1 MGCHMG
7 VAMGSHGK
15 GTCAHGGRTA
25 SGVPTSHAA
34 PEGRAAGGFSLVEL
48 SLVMGVLLFTL
59 LVLSSSLGESIKLGE
74 SNEETAL
81 AIDGARQIV
90 EVLDGVEEF
99 GDVFALYNADPGDD
113 PDGPG
118 TAPGAGFAVEGLQPA
133 EDDPDQLVGEIV
145 FPAAPDG
152 SGGLVL
158 DELLDDPDLGM
169 PRDLDG
175 NGLVDSSAVTDYRL
189 LPVLVRMR
197 WVGTQGERTLTIRT
211 LLADR

>member
-1 MGCHMG
+1 MG
-7 VAMGSHGK
+7 VAMGSHVNRICLQGERVPT
-15 GTCAHGGRTA
+15 GRAVSRTA
-25 SGVPTSHAA
+25 ASG
-34 PEGRAAGGFSLVEL
+34 RRRGGFSLVEL

-74 SNEETAL
+74 VNEETAL
-81 AIDGARQIV
+81 ATDAAREIV

-99 GDVFALYNADPGDD
+99 GDVFALYNADPADD

-118 TAPGAGFAVEGLQPA
+118 TAPGSGFSVEGLQPA
-133 EDDPDQLVGEIV
+133 ADDPDQLVGEIV
-145 FPAAPDG
+145 FPAVVDA

-158 DELLDDPDLGM
+158 DEFLDDPDLGM

-175 NGLVDSSAVTDYRL
+175 TGLIDASNVSDYRL
-189 LPVLVRMR
+189 LPVVVRMR
-197 WVGTQGERTLTIRT
+197 WVGTSGERTLTIRT